1 MSPSAVQ
8 ATKRPAV
15 PDWDAAP
22 PSYPAASKVALAA
35 LIAIPALLVA
45 LVLAVLTGWW
55 WLALVL
61 LVAWAFKTASDGWS
75 RDPLMLKMIGARPLR
90 ADEAPRLRNIVSGI
104 SGDLG
109 VAVPDIYLIPDG
121 GPNAFIRRGG
131 RAGIFGVTQSLLDS
145 YTRTE
150 QEAVVAHCLLR
161 MHRPDFLYSNLA
173 ARWSDLGAG
182 LAPRVGTADDV
193 RAVAL
198 TRYPPA
204 LASALEKADARVK
217 RYTPL
222 WFAAVAPSHDDT
234 HRRAAALVDL

>member
-1 MSPSAVQ
+1 MKGVVQETRPSAGAGWEV
-8 ATKRPAV
+8 
-15 PDWDAAP
+15 AP
-22 PSYPAASKVALAA
+22 PSYPAATKAALAA

-61 LVAWAFKTASDGWS
+61 LVGWGLKTAIDGWS

-90 ADEAPRLRNIVSGI
+90 TEESPRLRNIVVGLA
-104 SGDLG
+104 GDLA
-109 VAVPDIYLIPDG
+109 VAAPDIYLIPKG

-131 RAGIFGVTQSLLDS
+131 RAGLFAVTQSLVES

-161 MHRPDFLYSNLA
+161 MHRQDFLYANLA

-193 RAVAL
+193 RAAAL

-204 LASALEKADARVK
+204 LASALEKADPKVK
-217 RYTPL
+217 RYAPL

-234 HRRAAALVDL
+234 HERAAAVADL